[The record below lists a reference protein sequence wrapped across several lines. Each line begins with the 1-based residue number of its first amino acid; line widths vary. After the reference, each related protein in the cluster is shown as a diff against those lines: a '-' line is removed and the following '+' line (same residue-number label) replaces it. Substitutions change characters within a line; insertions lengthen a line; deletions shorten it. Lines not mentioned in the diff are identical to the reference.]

1 MKTTLLSLILSALA
15 VCAAIPLFLF
25 STGLEMNSPGSGV
38 AFVQVAAWVTL
49 GLIAQPVLVVPFV
62 MIRALV
68 GAGAR
73 LIKSN

>member
-15 VCAAIPLFLF
+15 ACASVPLFLF
-25 STGLEMNSPGSGV
+25 SAGLEMNSPGSGV
-38 AFVQVAAWVTL
+38 AFVEVATWVVMA
-49 GLIAQPVLVVPFV
+49 LIAQPVLVVPFV
-62 MIRALV
+62 IIRALV